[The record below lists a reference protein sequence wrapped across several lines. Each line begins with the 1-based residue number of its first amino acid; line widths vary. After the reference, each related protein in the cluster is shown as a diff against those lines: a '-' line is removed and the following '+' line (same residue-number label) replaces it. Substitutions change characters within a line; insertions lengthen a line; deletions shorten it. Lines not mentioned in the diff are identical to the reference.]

1 MIAVL
6 VLLGTAIALL
16 AWFVIFYPATDVQ
29 SADTSDRVVV
39 RSSTENASLPTGIS
53 AEEAAE
59 LDVEFDI
66 AAQCSQS
73 GLFGIQT
80 VNKLCEQYVTA
91 LLIAEHCS
99 ADISTSCVYLAR
111 VNRDVHEA
119 LRSTGRIRVAWTA
132 PRTPTGFAPYSIPTA
147 NGESIDIKTEADQQA
162 FRDCETGFRHV
173 AADGTSYLVASSNC
187 T

>member
-1 MIAVL
+1 MIA

-16 AWFVIFYPATDVQ
+16 AWFVFFYPATDVQ

-39 RSSTENASLPTGIS
+39 QRSTETASLPTGIS

-99 ADISTSCVYLAR
+99 ADISTSCIYLAR
-111 VNRDVHEA
+111 ENRDVREA
-119 LRSTGRIRVAWTA
+119 LLSTGRIRVAGTA
-132 PRTPTGFAPYSIPTA
+132 PRTPTAFIPYDVPTA
-147 NGESIDIKTEADQQA
+147 GDGRFVISSELEHKA
-162 FRDCETGFRHV
+162 FINCAVGVRV
-173 AADGTSYLVASSNC
+173 QLLDGTTTPRFTENC
-187 T
+187 G